1 MAACF
6 WNARARNAHVEAT
19 SHRQAWKSGA
29 IDGAFCRAELCENL
43 YADGARLLMSASLF
57 GSYSQPTWTM
67 LVTSRAFAAER
78 GDDLA
83 AFLGVAAAADAHYI
97 EEGAAG
103 KSSYWPVRR
112 EDEFLAAI
120 ADAHEYLGPG
130 TSRYDPADSGDRSH
144 VQQTPVWK
152 SNLQPD
158 FNVRVCDRFDAISSA
173 VLRKLDESK
182 RSVQKSAETTSI

>member
-1 MAACF
+1 
-6 WNARARNAHVEAT
+6 
-19 SHRQAWKSGA
+19 
-29 IDGAFCRAELCENL
+29 
-43 YADGARLLMSASLF
+43 MSASLF
-57 GSYSQPTWTM
+57 GSHSQPTWTM
-67 LVTSRAFAAER
+67 LVTSRAFAAAR

-144 VQQTPVWK
+144 VQQTLFAVEILSKDEQLSCAWFATAGCTA
-152 SNLQPD
+152 SIAL
-158 FNVRVCDRFDAISSA
+158 SSMIA
-173 VLRKLDESK
+173 QAQFLVSRKIVAPLAPARAGK
-182 RSVQKSAETTSI
+182 G